1 MKTFLQ
7 TNNFLKLISAHL
19 PDMLWAKD
27 VAGNYLFAN
36 QAICKNLLMAKDTNE
51 PIGKSD
57 IFFALRERANHPENS
72 QWHTFGELC
81 QNSDE
86 LVLQAMKPMRFEGVP

>member
-1 MKTFLQ
+1 MKSFLQ

-57 IFFALRERANHPENS
+57 IFFALRER
-72 QWHTFGELC
+72 ELIT
-81 QNSDE
+81 QKIRSGTPLE
-86 LVLQAMKPMRFEGVP
+86 SSVKTPMSSCFKQ